1 MKFLQRQCFRNF
13 GDLRM
18 RKARSV
24 SGLVI
29 PKLEKAMHRALEAE
43 PRGNRTFKAAQFCDS
58 RRVSAILAGD
68 ERDPFSYLGMH
79 KDARS
84 GNLVV
89 RAFLPGAESVI
100 VLDRA
105 TGVAVAELARM
116 HDAGFFC
123 GLAGAG
129 RAPFPY
135 RLRIVSGGTPQTLD
149 DPYAFGPQL
158 GELDIYLHAEG
169 SFLRSFEKMGA
180 HPTAVDD
187 VAGTCFAVWA
197 PNARRVSVVGD
208 FNGWDGRRHPMRLH
222 PGAGLWEIFLP
233 GVAAGA
239 RYKFEIRTGTGDILL
254 KADPYAFAAERPPL
268 TASVVCDIARAAPRA
283 GGGTPRPR
291 ADRRAPVS
299 IYEVHLG
306 SWGRVPGEGNRP
318 LTYDELADALV
329 PYVKAMGFT
338 HIELLP
344 ISEHPFDGSWGYQ
357 PTGLFAPTSRHGS
370 PEAFHAFVERCHA
383 EGIGVILDWVA
394 GHFPNDLHGLARF
407 DGSHLF
413 EHQDPREGFHP
424 DWNTHIYNFGRKEVQ
439 GYLLSNAQFWL
450 SRYGVDGLRVDA
462 VASMLHRNYSRKEGE
477 WVPNI
482 HGGVENLEAIDF
494 VRRLNEI
501 VYGNFPSAVTIA
513 EESTAWPMVSRPAY
527 VGGLGFGYK
536 WNLGWM
542 HDTLDYMAKEPVH
555 RKYHHDRLTFGLLYA
570 FHENFILP
578 LSHDEVVHGKGSLL
592 GRMPGDRWQ
601 KFANLRAYYGF
612 LYTQPGKKLL
622 FMGGE
627 FAQAREWNHDESLD
641 WHLLDEPMHRGI
653 QNLVRDLNRLYAGTA
668 ALYERDCEAEGFS
681 WIDCNDAEASVI
693 SYLRRGADPEDFVIV
708 VCNFTPV
715 VRRAY
720 RIGVP
725 RAGIYQEILNTDSTH
740 YGGSDVGNGG
750 AVEARRA
757 GAHGLPA
764 SLSLTLPPL
773 GALVLKPVG
782 PVQ

>member
-1 MKFLQRQCFRNF
+1 
-13 GDLRM
+13 
-18 RKARSV
+18 
-24 SGLVI
+24 
-29 PKLEKAMHRALEAE
+29 MHQALEAE
-43 PRGNRTFKAAQFCDS
+43 PRGDRTFKAAQFCDS
-58 RRVSAILAGD
+58 QRVSAILAGD

-79 KDARS
+79 KDVRS

-89 RAFLPGAESVI
+89 RAFLPGAESVT
-100 VLDRA
+100 VLDCA
-105 TGVAVAELARM
+105 TGDAVAELVRM

-123 GLAGAG
+123 GLAGVG

-135 RLRIVSGGTPQTLD
+135 RLRMVARGIPQTLD

-180 HPTAVDD
+180 HPIAVDG

-268 TASVVCDIARAAPRA
+268 TASVVCDIARAAPAVSGR
-283 GGGTPRPR
+283 TQPPC

-318 LTYDELADALV
+318 LTYGELADALV

-338 HIELLP
+338 HIELMP

-383 EGIGVILDWVA
+383 EGLGVILDWVA
-394 GHFPNDLHGLARF
+394 GHFPNDLHGLAHF

-450 SRYGVDGLRVDA
+450 SRYGVDALRVDA
-462 VASMLHRNYSRKEGE
+462 VASMLYRNYSRKEGE

-482 HGGVENLEAIDF
+482 HGGVENLEAIGF

-501 VYGNFPSAVTIA
+501 VYGNVPSAVTIA

-527 VGGLGFGYK
+527 LGGLGFGYK

-627 FAQAREWNHDESLD
+627 FGQAREWNHDESLD
-641 WHLLDEPMHRGI
+641 WHLLDEPMHSGI

-681 WIDCNDAEASVI
+681 WIDCNDAGASVI
-693 SYLRRGADPEDFVIV
+693 SYLRRGADPEDFVV
-708 VCNFTPV
+708 VICNFTPV
-715 VRRAY
+715 VRRGY

-725 RAGIYQEILNTDSTH
+725 RAGIYREILNTDSTH

-750 AVEARRA
+750 AVKARRV

-773 GALVLKPVG
+773 AVLVLKPAG
-782 PVQ
+782 PVP